1 MFVKNYYI
9 YCLRR
14 QGSNSISSSY
24 IGYNARSNCL
34 SGFTSTEEFKGLR
47 YPNGKYEL
55 SNLNLSYNYSSNGIG
70 TADIKYN
77 YNGSTYY
84 PISITNNA
92 SPYSNIADN
101 SNSSNLFGYD
111 PADYSNKPFF
121 KVGAGI
127 VNDSTPVSLDDYKV
141 DNMLFND
148 VLSIT
153 QSTANG
159 GIYTLSC
166 SNVTSSDVTIREI
179 GAYIVPGH
187 FDSDNYDTSTDP
199 FSVYYY
205 ASLYYPCLLIWKVKL
220 TTPIVIPAN
229 GSKNITVEFT
239 IPQ

>member
-14 QGSNSISSSY
+14 QGSNYYSSSY
-24 IGYNARSNCL
+24 SGYNARSNCL
-34 SGFTSTEEFKGLR
+34 SGFTSVEEFKGLR

-55 SNLNLSYNYSSNGIG
+55 SDLNLTYLYSSDGIG
-70 TADIKYN
+70 EGNISYE
-77 YNGSTYY
+77 YNGSSYS
-84 PISITNNA
+84 PIFKSNNS
-92 SPYSNIADN
+92 SPYSNITDN
-101 SNSSNLFGYD
+101 SQSSCFWGSSD
-111 PADYSNKPFF
+111 FANKPFF
-121 KVGAGI
+121 RVGAGI

-153 QSTANG
+153 QSASNG

-166 SNVTSSDVTIREI
+166 NNITSEDITIREI
-179 GAYIVPGH
+179 GAYVVPGY
-187 FDSDNYDTSTDP
+187 FDTDNYDTSTDP
-199 FSVYYY
+199 FNVYYY
-205 ASLYYPCLLIWKVKL
+205 SSHYYPCLLIWKVKL

>member
-14 QGSNSISSSY
+14 QGSNSINSSY
-24 IGYNARSNCL
+24 LDYNARSNCL
-34 SGFTSTEEFKGLR
+34 SGFTSVEEFKGLR

-55 SNLNLSYNYSSNGIG
+55 SDLNLTYSSSSSGIG
-70 TADIKYN
+70 VGNILYN
-77 YNGSTYY
+77 YNGSTYS
-84 PISITNNA
+84 PFLVSNNTN
-92 SPYSNIADN
+92 PYSNITDN
-101 SNSSNLFGYD
+101 SDSSNFWGASD
-111 PADYSNKPFF
+111 CANKPFF
-121 KVGAGI
+121 RVGAGI

-153 QSTANG
+153 QSTSNG

-179 GAYIVPGH
+179 GAYVVPGY
-187 FDSDNYDTSTDP
+187 FDTDNYDTSTDP
-199 FSVYYY
+199 FTVYYF
-205 ASLYYPCLLIWKVKL
+205 ASNYYPCLLIWKVKL
-220 TTPIVIPAN
+220 TTPIIIPAN